1 MHAAATWRAAPAAS
15 SSPCAAPGPR
25 AVPVL
30 ARYHARLLAAAS
42 FAGRGLICGGADPGR
57 RNITN
62 PLIAALDGGSGLPRL
77 DTSRLRATWLAGCAG
92 QLGLATFMHAAGIS
106 CSQRLGD
113 LITGLEPAGRGR
125 GGPAAR
131 GRPAMIPLAVFEDI
145 IDASGAAPRIET
157 MLPVGVRPRQLLVR
171 TLLLGMLLVPAD
183 HRPAHLSR
191 VHRAL
196 ISLPEDE
203 QVRLGVI
210 AAWKHGPH
218 QLTYRQTER
227 TFGLVAAALGKDEPD
242 GLPSGPLQHMCD
254 DLLETSVPGEFK
266 NASTSLAVDW
276 TGLESFSRPPPHGTS
291 DCADPEASW
300 GHRKNNLLRSEDEL
314 FYGWYLSA
322 GVMMPDEHGP
332 AIPEFARRATVSS
345 CRHDPVRAFAPVLT
359 AMPGQQIPLGDILAD
374 SGYSH
379 RDPGAWAIPLRA
391 AGARLVQDL
400 HPHDRGPKGTHHG
413 AVISNGSLYCPRA
426 PRPLL
431 ELGPLARTATSE
443 QAADHDRKTAELAR
457 YKLGRLTADDQDGYH
472 RAQCPAAMGKIRC
485 PLRPPSMTLD
495 RDRPE
500 ILTPPGHPQ
509 ACCTQQTITVP
520 PDALAKTAQKHDYPS
535 TAWRRSYAR
544 RTGAERGFA
553 TAKDPASNTIARGW
567 CRLMGLTPLMLFTT
581 MLLAVRNQR
590 ILAAWNTRQEEN
602 TRRAAKGLPPKTRR
616 RRRKTLAALATG
628 RPSPPPISTRHHHR
642 RQRPDR
648 HRRHQRARK
657 PAPRTRKAT
666 TRTRTRH
673 RTPCH
678 ETRPNV
684 RPKCEDRPH

>member
-1 MHAAATWRAAPAAS
+1 
-15 SSPCAAPGPR
+15 
-25 AVPVL
+25 
-30 ARYHARLLAAAS
+30 
-42 FAGRGLICGGADPGR
+42 
-57 RNITN
+57 
-62 PLIAALDGGSGLPRL
+62 
-77 DTSRLRATWLAGCAG
+77 
-92 QLGLATFMHAAGIS
+92 
-106 CSQRLGD
+106 
-113 LITGLEPAGRGR
+113 
-125 GGPAAR
+125 
-131 GRPAMIPLAVFEDI
+131 MIPLAVFEDI

-157 MLPVGVRPRQLLVR
+157 MLPVGVRARQLLVR
-171 TLLLGMLLVPAD
+171 TLLLGMLLVLAD

-391 AGARLVQDL
+391 AGAQLVQDL

-567 CRLMGLTPLMLFTT
+567 CRLMGLAPLMLFTT

-590 ILAAWNTRQEEN
+590 ILAAWNTRQEDN
-602 TRRAAKGLPPKTRR
+602 TRRAAAGLPPKTRR

-628 RPSPPPISTRHHHR
+628 PP
-642 RQRPDR
+642 
-648 HRRHQRARK
+648 
-657 PAPRTRKAT
+657 
-666 TRTRTRH
+666 
-673 RTPCH
+673 
-678 ETRPNV
+678 
-684 RPKCEDRPH
+684 